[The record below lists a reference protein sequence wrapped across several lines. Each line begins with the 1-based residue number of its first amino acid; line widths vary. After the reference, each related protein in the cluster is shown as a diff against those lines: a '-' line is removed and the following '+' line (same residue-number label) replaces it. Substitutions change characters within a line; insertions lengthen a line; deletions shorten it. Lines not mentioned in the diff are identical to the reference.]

1 MEYDNTNKGSLF
13 KNDRKEL
20 DTHPDY
26 NGSINVGGEEYW
38 LNAWVKESKKD
49 GKKFFSLSVKLKD
62 QAAGKSPV
70 KAKSAPA
77 RAKDSDGDDIP
88 F

>member
-49 GKKFFSLSVKLKD
+49 GKKFFSLSVKPKD
-62 QAAGKSPV
+62 QVAGKSPV
-70 KAKSAPA
+70 KSKSAPA

>member
-13 KNDRKEL
+13 KNDRKEQ
-20 DTHPDY
+20 DTHADY
-26 NGSINVGGEEYW
+26 NGSINIEGKEYW

-49 GKKFFSLSVKLKD
+49 GKKFFGLSAKSKD
-62 QAAGKSPV
+62 QGATKTPAKD
-70 KAKSAPA
+70 KSAPA

>member
-1 MEYDNTNKGSLF
+1 MEYDNTNRGSLF

-20 DTHPDY
+20 DNHPDY
-26 NGSINVGGEEYW
+26 NGSINIDGKDYW
-38 LNAWVKESKKD
+38 LNGWIKESKKD
-49 GKKFFSLSVKLKD
+49 GKKFFSLSVKPKD
-62 QAAGKSPV
+62 QDAGKAPV

-77 RAKDSDGDDIP
+77 RAKDDDGSDIP

>member
-1 MEYDNTNKGSLF
+1 MEYDNTNKGALF
-13 KNDRKEL
+13 KNDRKEQ

-49 GKKFFSLSVKLKD
+49 GKKFFSLSVKPKD

-77 RAKDSDGDDIP
+77 KTRDEDSEIP

>member
-13 KNDRKEL
+13 KNDRKEQ
-20 DTHPDY
+20 DTHADY
-26 NGSINVGGEEYW
+26 NGSINIEGNEYW
-38 LNAWVKESKKD
+38 INAWVKESKKD
-49 GKKFFSLSVKLKD
+49 GKKFFSLSVKPKD
-62 QAAGKSPV
+62 QVAGKTPA

-77 RAKDSDGDDIP
+77 KTRDEDSEIP